1 MKEFIK
7 KCENCKYL
15 GTKLG
20 LSDQSELY
28 SCTNDNNILWVKSL
42 DNCCKDWE
50 GLPVIYKECPDE
62 VKEGQLLS
70 EEEHCNL
77 TEAEKDSVREI
88 AKVLEFINQNKL
100 QNVNFKYDQVRGL
113 ASIHGIKDGYKYSTM
128 ISFKRGDK
136 QDDK

>member
-1 MKEFIK
+1 MEEYIK
-7 KCENCKYL
+7 KCKNCRYL

-20 LSDQSELY
+20 QLELY

-42 DNCCKDWE
+42 DNYCKDWE
-50 GLPVIYKECPDE
+50 GIQLHKECSDK

-77 TEAEKDSVREI
+77 TEDEKDSVREV
-88 AKVLEFINQNKL
+88 AKIFEFIKSNQLENI
-100 QNVNFKYDQVRGL
+100 NFKYDQVKGL
-113 ASIHGIKDGYKYSTM
+113 ASIHGTKDGYKYSTM
-128 ISFKRGDK
+128 ISFNRGDK